1 MDKISYSDIIY
12 KEGIFAKN
20 FPIRFN
26 TKTSSQK
33 TLFGETEVNTDEFNE
48 ISFKNKQFEEE
59 VVEISDSFAFHF
71 YNSGLMHKGNIY
83 TYKTTPVDCD
93 EMKTLG
99 DLIEKNDV
107 DERFFL
113 KNEKLEK
120 MEYLKGSK
128 RIPRTKP
135 NGEKYFFSEGA
146 IAFPDYLDKPARTML
161 TSESSINRSTHVI
174 KDHKTGEYRLLTPL
188 EAERIQMFPD
198 NWTNIE
204 NKSMTER
211 RRYFMMGNALVVD
224 LIKQMEPN
232 LDDIIRNE

>member
-1 MDKISYSDIIY
+1 
-12 KEGIFAKN
+12 
-20 FPIRFN
+20 
-26 TKTSSQK
+26 
-33 TLFGETEVNTDEFNE
+33 
-48 ISFKNKQFEEE
+48 
-59 VVEISDSFAFHF
+59 
-71 YNSGLMHKGNIY
+71 
-83 TYKTTPVDCD
+83 
-93 EMKTLG
+93 
-99 DLIEKNDV
+99 
-107 DERFFL
+107 
-113 KNEKLEK
+113 

-211 RRYFMMGNALVVD
+211 RRYFMMGNALVVG
-224 LIKQMEPN
+224 
-232 LDDIIRNE
+232 IIERLGTYLEKIIENEN